1 MALNRLIVA
10 VAVAAALVLG
20 LPAPDVHAAKPTIM
34 KGCKN
39 CHKAKPDV
47 VRGKLVS
54 HSPKFQSLQVT
65 VGRVVWIVKY
75 DEAMKLEG
83 AESLD
88 KVKKGKEMS
97 VTFKGDEDSPMATL
111 VSIKKP
117 FKLPEE
123 QLVSAEEM
131 KALVRKGPKE
141 GGYLLVDSR
150 PPAAYDSGHLPH
162 AVSIPYPKLNKM
174 REKVLPAE
182 KDKQIIFYCGGFA

>member
-10 VAVAAALVLG
+10 AAVAAALVLG
-20 LPAPDVHAAKPTIM
+20 VSAPDVHAAKPTIM

-39 CHKAKPDV
+39 CHKAEPAV

-54 HSPKFQSLQVT
+54 HSPKFQSVQVT
-65 VGRVVWIVKY
+65 VGPVVWIIKY
-75 DEAMKLEG
+75 DETMKLEG
-83 AESLD
+83 AESFE
-88 KVKKGKEMS
+88 KVKKGKEMA
-97 VTFKGDEDSPMATL
+97 VTFKGDEKNPMATL

-123 QLVSAEEM
+123 QLLSAAET

-150 PPAAYDSGHLPH
+150 PPAAYNSGHLPH

-182 KDKQIIFYCGGFA
+182 KDTQVIFYCGGFA